1 MSSIQQV
8 SLIPYARKK
17 SIEFFATNLRPDRDA
32 NFFFDDVDVNKYTQT
47 ASKITITTEN
57 ATRYDVG
64 EGIICES
71 SNAYATI
78 IKSVSPST
86 LYINDN
92 YLTLKLSQYAA
103 SSLVSGTFT
112 VGDIIY
118 QTENNS
124 DVYEENTFSAKVEH
138 WFSSNAALVV
148 SPLSGTAN
156 SASSTRVLHTVT
168 TANKANLSSI
178 QSLNRFPVASTI
190 KSSSDAAKTAV
201 VASYS
206 HKHGVVSAPGT
217 STINLSST
225 YTVASPTPIKITEG
239 SGLGQL
245 SNIVSMSGSTA
256 TLDAP
261 FAGLDSTSKYTLGS
275 ATVDDNGNLA
285 GIFHLPETPT
295 AKFKVGERVFT
306 INDSDSVQ
314 STNATMR
321 AFAKYQSAGLTADI
335 QAAAAAS
342 EAESSSTATTDG
354 AATTSTGQVTVNQTT
369 TTTTSTTTGQPGVTV
384 TEPDPP
390 PDNRGDPVVGPDNRF
405 ANFVIPNFAFRFPT
419 DFRIPIGDPLA
430 QTFFTPRGYGTFIT
444 SVDLFFKAKPLA
456 SNEDTEIPVSIGIVS
471 TLNGYPTN
479 KALATATVQ
488 CHDVKTTDGV
498 STFPRTTDAT
508 TKTKF
513 TFADPVYLAPGN
525 EYALVVYSDS
535 PTYEVWLSELGST
548 IIGDT
553 DGRRVSEQPYIG
565 SLFKSQNASTWTP
578 IQNEDLMFVINRAV
592 FNKTPTT
599 LTFGTEK
606 LATDVPYDEILL
618 NATEIEFPSAN
629 IDHKLKTTLFTTA
642 ATEANFRNIDPN
654 KPFWFASA
662 TDSLTATGRRR
673 LIPKSNTTALQ
684 TQVIVDTEDDT
695 ISPFF
700 NAENYGVL
708 VSQNLINN
716 GELYATNIT
725 VTNPGFHDNVANVNV
740 TISDSNLYPGVSG
753 ARATANVTL
762 NNSGNV
768 ASINIIN
775 AGKGYVESP
784 TITISEPGRTDNATA
799 VIISE
804 DSKYGG
810 NALTRYITRR
820 VTLADGFD
828 SGDLRVTLRAIR
840 PQGTNIIVYYKV
852 QSSTDSRNFSDIKW
866 RRMYLEN
873 DLVSPDLSTAIDFK
887 YNPSD
892 DPRINKLSYTED
904 GVTYP
909 LGGTFKYFAIKIVML
924 AECGCAAPT
933 VRNLRVIA
941 LPEG

>member
-535 PTYEVWLSELGST
+535 PTYEVWLSELGSV

-873 DLVSPDLSTAIDFK
+873 DLISPDLSTAIDFK